1 MNYCL
6 CAAHRFRSCVPSSFQ
21 PVYFKVLYLG
31 RKFLGSLCYAAHLL
45 SETFGFLS
53 WFASVFLICIC
64 FVKLRRLKLSWS
76 PLGSGPRSRWSDNNR
91 LHFHIDGR
99 APELYGSVF
108 IFNTAAEFPHN
119 YITNRATLSHHLPL
133 MCSRNSR
140 AVASHLFQMKW
151 PMCASANP
159 NSDASKKKKRLT
171 FSTFMWAETFF
182 IRPLFGMIKKK
193 SVCQKKV
200 TLHAFRCL
208 KQFTKRD

>member
-1 MNYCL
+1 MCG
-6 CAAHRFRSCVPSSFQ
+6 AQVPLMRTVLVPARLFQ
-21 PVYFKVLYLG
+21 SAISGPQVF
-31 RKFLGSLCYAAHLL
+31 RKFMLCSAPVVGDIL
-45 SETFGFLS
+45 FLS

-76 PLGSGPRSRWSDNNR
+76 PLGNRPRSHWSDNNR

-159 NSDASKKKKRLT
+159 NSDASKKKKDWHFPPLCEQKH
-171 FSTFMWAETFF
+171 FSSGPCSEW
-182 IRPLFGMIKKK
+182 
-193 SVCQKKV
+193 
-200 TLHAFRCL
+200 
-208 KQFTKRD
+208 